1 MGELNLDSLPY
12 VLAALLAVAL
22 VLVAVRRVRRARLR
36 RRRVAVQDAGLKLA
50 FDACA
55 PEGGDVTLE
64 PFRLGRLR
72 SECLDG
78 PDAARHD

>member
-1 MGELNLDSLPY
+1 MGEMNVGNMPY

-36 RRRVAVQDAGLKLA
+36 RRRAAVQDAGLKLA

-72 SECLDG
+72 SESLDG
-78 PDAARHD
+78 PDPARRD